1 MPDACKS
8 VVYVISDAAGDTG
21 EAVVKAA
28 AAQFHPLDTEIRRI
42 PFVDSTEVIDV
53 QLAHVREQPGIVVF
67 TLVIPELRDHL
78 IARCMERSIPF
89 VDILGPVVTGMEQQ
103 LGRESKHV
111 PGVIHRL
118 DEDYFKKVEAVEFA
132 VKYDDGRDPNGILL
146 ADLVLVGVSRTSKT
160 PLTMYLAHKKYKV
173 ANAPLVPEVALPEQL
188 FSISKKR
195 IIGLTIDPDKLNSIR
210 RERLRHL
217 GLADDAQYARTERI
231 KLELEYSRRVFEKLG
246 CTVIDVSNK
255 AVEETASMILESL
268 EDSR

>member
-1 MPDACKS
+1 MPDTHKS
-8 VVYVISDAAGDTG
+8 VVYVVSDAAGDTG

-28 AAQFHPLDTEIRRI
+28 AAQFHPLETEVRRI
-42 PFVDSTEVIDV
+42 PFVDSIEVIDV
-53 QLAHVREQPGIVVF
+53 QLGQVQEQPGIVVF

-78 IARCMERSIPF
+78 IARCMERNIPF
-89 VDILGPVVTGMEQQ
+89 VDILGPVVSGMEQQ
-103 LGRESKHV
+103 LGQKSKHV

-132 VKYDDGRDPNGILL
+132 VKYDDGRDPSGIVL

-173 ANAPLVPEVALPEQL
+173 ANVPLVPEIIPPEQL
-188 FSISKKR
+188 FSLPKER
-195 IIGLTIDPDKLNSIR
+195 IIGLTIDPGKLNSIR

-217 GLADDAQYARTERI
+217 GLADDAQYANAERI
-231 KLELEYSRRVFEKLG
+231 KLELNYSEQIFERLG